1 MWIKE
6 ICKKVLYFV
15 VITYELDYN
24 GNIQYNISGKTHIS
38 SKKGKNMNSIIK
50 QYDAKVDSKKRITL
64 RDSKYEYYSVTTY
77 EDGTISLEPRILVSK
92 NDLALKKGYN
102 AFLKLRENT
111 EKNGTAGMSLDEINE
126 VIYGEK

>member
-1 MWIKE
+1 
-6 ICKKVLYFV
+6 
-15 VITYELDYN
+15 
-24 GNIQYNISGKTHIS
+24 
-38 SKKGKNMNSIIK
+38 MNSIIK

-102 AFLKLRENT
+102 AFLKLRENA